1 MGGGVLNRKREVWER
16 ERWRRGISRLICLF
30 PHADAPCWK
39 LKHGIF
45 LSSCLHIRL
54 RWCCSQWWSLR
65 KGPLYQFSFP
75 PIPTLHL
82 VWRNIFRLSPLWMC
96 VHGVVLTKRDLV
108 QARSVCLKAGL
119 CDVAV
124 LQGQASELCIYCIT
138 VSYGLYKK
146 AFILF
151 ISLIA
156 VLRCSQT
163 NGFTECQWM
172 SLQCI

>member
-1 MGGGVLNRKREVWER
+1 MGGGVLNRKREVWEM
-16 ERWRRGISRLICLF
+16 EEGDLQSDLFVPSCRRSLLKTETRHLPPFILS
-30 PHADAPCWK
+30 PHQSEVMLLSVVKPQKRASIPVF
-39 LKHGIF
+39 F
-45 LSSCLHIRL
+45 LS
-54 RWCCSQWWSLR
+54 
-65 KGPLYQFSFP
+65 P

-82 VWRNIFRLSPLWMC
+82 VWGSIFRLSPLWMC
-96 VHGVVLTKRDLV
+96 VYGVVLTKRDLV
-108 QARSVCLKAGL
+108 QARSVGLKAGL

-124 LQGQASELCIYCIT
+124 LQGRASELCIYCIT

-163 NGFTECQWM
+163 NGFPACQRM
-172 SLQCI
+172 SLKCI